1 MRASDR
7 AYRELRREIVE
18 WQLAPG
24 TVLGEVEQAA
34 RLGVSRTPLREAL
47 SRLVADGLVELQGA
61 RGLVV
66 TAVSLDNITE
76 LFEARQALEQRA
88 ASLAAQRREP
98 HIFAALQSEFRDSER
113 LLADNTLYYDLVARF
128 DAAMDEAARSPYLV
142 AALRGVRTHLVRI
155 RRLAQDD
162 TERLAAAAS
171 EHLLIVDAVVAGDGE
186 LAAHATHV
194 HLYRSLQ
201 NILESAR
208 GGRLAERLGPPAA
221 RTAEV

>member
-7 AYRELRREIVE
+7 AYRTLRDEIVNWE
-18 WQLAPG
+18 LPPGSMLA
-24 TVLGEVEQAA
+24 EVEQST

-47 SRLVADGLVELQGA
+47 SRLTANGLVEPQAG

-88 ASLAAQRREP
+88 AALAAERRDP
-98 HIFAALQSEFRDSER
+98 AIFVELQQELRQVAR
-113 LLADNTLYYDLVARF
+113 LLDDRHAYYDLVARF
-128 DAAMDEAARSPYLV
+128 DSALDDATHSPYLV
-142 AALRGVRTHLVRI
+142 AALRGLRTHLVRI

-162 TERLAAAAS
+162 RQRLIAAAN
-171 EHLLIVDAVVAGDGE
+171 EHLLIVDAIIAGDRE

-201 NILESAR
+201 NTLQAAKV
-208 GGRLAERLGPPAA
+208 GRFADQLAA
-221 RTAEV
+221 V

>member
-7 AYRELRREIVE
+7 AYRTLRDEIVNWE
-18 WQLAPG
+18 LPPGSMLA
-24 TVLGEVEQAA
+24 EVEQST

-47 SRLVADGLVELQGA
+47 SRLTANGLVEPQAG

-88 ASLAAQRREP
+88 AALAAERRDP
-98 HIFAALQSEFRDSER
+98 AIFVELQQELRQVAR
-113 LLADNTLYYDLVARF
+113 LLDDRHAYYDLVARF
-128 DAAMDEAARSPYLV
+128 DSALDDATHSPYLV
-142 AALRGVRTHLVRI
+142 AALRGLRTHLVRI

-162 TERLAAAAS
+162 RQRLIAAAN
-171 EHLLIVDAVVAGDGE
+171 EHLLIVDAIIAGDRE

-201 NILESAR
+201 NTLQAAKV
-208 GGRLAERLGPPAA
+208 GRFADQLV
-221 RTAEV
+221 TV

>member
-88 ASLAAQRREP
+88 ASLAAERRDQG
-98 HIFAALQSEFRDSER
+98 IFAALQAEFRDSER

-142 AALRGVRTHLVRI
+142 AALKGVRTHLVRI
-155 RRLAQDD
+155 RRLAQDNP
-162 TERLAAAAS
+162 ERLAAAAS

-208 GGRLAERLGPPAA
+208 GGRLAERLDPPAA
-221 RTAEV
+221 RTV

>member
-7 AYRELRREIVE
+7 AYRVLREEIVE

-47 SRLVADGLVELQGA
+47 SRLAADGLVESQAA

-76 LFEARQALEQRA
+76 LFEARQALEVQA
-88 ASLAAQRREP
+88 ASLAAARRDSTVFE
-98 HIFAALQSEFRDSER
+98 ALQEEFRNTQR
-113 LLADNTLYYDLVARF
+113 LLADNHGYYDLVSRF
-128 DAAMDEAARSPYLV
+128 DEALDDAARSPYLI

-155 RRLAQDD
+155 RRLAQDNP
-162 TERLAAAAS
+162 ERLAAAAT
-171 EHLLIVDAVVAGDGE
+171 EHLLIVDAIVAGDAE
-186 LAAHATHV
+186 LAAHATHI

-201 NILESAR
+201 NILQAATA
-208 GGRLAERLGPPAA
+208 GRLAESLGK
-221 RTAEV
+221 TA

>member
-7 AYRELRREIVE
+7 AYRTLRDEIVNWE
-18 WQLAPG
+18 LPPGSMLA
-24 TVLGEVEQAA
+24 EVEQST

-47 SRLVADGLVELQGA
+47 SRLTANGLVEPQAG

-88 ASLAAQRREP
+88 AALAAERRDP
-98 HIFAALQSEFRDSER
+98 AIFVELQQELRQVAR
-113 LLADNTLYYDLVARF
+113 LLDDHHAYYDLVARF
-128 DAAMDEAARSPYLV
+128 DSALDDATHSPYLV
-142 AALRGVRTHLVRI
+142 AALRGLRTHLVRI

-162 TERLAAAAS
+162 RQRLIAAAN
-171 EHLLIVDAVVAGDGE
+171 EHLLIVDAIIAGDRE

-201 NILESAR
+201 NTLQAAKV
-208 GGRLAERLGPPAA
+208 GRFADQLAA
-221 RTAEV
+221 V